1 MKILLLGDHEQLLL
15 SMYPI
20 AVEFTRHWK
29 EKVRNQAVW
38 PSPHESIYIFHLMLS
53 LCRLGTK
60 KNISSSLVLYSLWSY
75 LPGWGWKYED
85 FFAHIN
91 GKALEMCVWLNKIQ
105 NRKKKPTQQK
115 EWGKCASSSR
125 WKHHVNRLSTRSEQG
140 CWAGSP
146 FIIIELIVTTE
157 VLVWRRK
164 SRKLIFSLRHIK
176 GTKYTL
182 THKAIS
188 HLF

>member
-1 MKILLLGDHEQLLL
+1 
-15 SMYPI
+15 MYPI

-105 NRKKKPTQQK
+105 NWKKEAHTKERVGKMCKFIAMKTSRQPSVNKEWTRLLGWVPFYYHRTNSHNRSVSKKEKKPK
-115 EWGKCASSSR
+115 IDI
-125 WKHHVNRLSTRSEQG
+125 LS
-140 CWAGSP
+140 AA
-146 FIIIELIVTTE
+146 
-157 VLVWRRK
+157 
-164 SRKLIFSLRHIK
+164 HK
-176 GTKYTL
+176 G
-182 THKAIS
+182 
-188 HLF
+188 